1 MSARGT
7 ELDKEPAAVPEEGA
21 AWYVAHT
28 RPRCE
33 KKFAALLTAA
43 GVAHELP
50 LLRSQRRYGV
60 RVRVHAKPL
69 FPGYVFA
76 QVAEERVRE
85 CYQQNLLVRL
95 IRVED
100 VRTFTR
106 QMEEIRRVVASGLEA
121 VVTPLFEK
129 GRTVRVTAGPLRGMS
144 GVVEDPDRMDGV
156 LVFLDVLQQAVKV
169 KIPAMDLR
177 LE

>member
-1 MSARGT
+1 MNARGT
-7 ELDKEPAAVPEEGA
+7 EPDQEPNVTPGEGV

-43 GVAHELP
+43 GVSHELP
-50 LLRSQRRYGV
+50 LMRSQRRYGA

-76 QVAEERVRE
+76 QVADEKVRE

-100 VRTFTR
+100 ERTFTR
-106 QMEEIRRVVASGLEA
+106 QLEEIRRIMESGLDA
-121 VVTPLFEK
+121 VVTPLFER
-129 GRTVRVTAGPLRGMS
+129 GCTVRVASGPLRGLA
-144 GVVEDPDRMDGV
+144 GVVENSARLDGV
-156 LVFLDVLQQAVKV
+156 VVFLDVLQQAVRV

>member
-1 MSARGT
+1 MCARAT
-7 ELDKEPAAVPEEGA
+7 DSNLVPDVPAGEAV

-43 GVAHELP
+43 GVSHELP
-50 LLRSQRRYGV
+50 LVRSQRRYGA

-69 FPGYVFA
+69 FPGYVFV
-76 QVAEERVRE
+76 QVADERVRE

-95 IRVED
+95 IPVADE
-100 VRTFTR
+100 RTFTR
-106 QMEEIRRVVASGLEA
+106 QLEEIRRIMDSGLDA
-121 VVTPLFEK
+121 VVTPLFEQ
-129 GRTVRVTAGPLRGMS
+129 GCTVRVASGPLRGLV
-144 GVVEDPDRMDGV
+144 GVVENSGRLDGV
-156 LVFLDVLQQAVKV
+156 VVFLDVLQQAVRV